1 VSDQQPAASNP
12 DLEGEAAA
20 PAMGAGDDWPNSAPA
35 LELDFSRLEKA
46 RASLDAAFP
55 EG

>member
-12 DLEGEAAA
+12 DLEDEAAA
-20 PAMGAGDDWPNSAPA
+20 PAMDAGDDWRNSAPD

-55 EG
+55 ER

>member
-1 VSDQQPAASNP
+1 MSDPE
-12 DLEGEAAA
+12 DEAAA
-20 PAMGAGDDWPNSAPA
+20 PAVDACNDWRNSAPV

-55 EG
+55 ER